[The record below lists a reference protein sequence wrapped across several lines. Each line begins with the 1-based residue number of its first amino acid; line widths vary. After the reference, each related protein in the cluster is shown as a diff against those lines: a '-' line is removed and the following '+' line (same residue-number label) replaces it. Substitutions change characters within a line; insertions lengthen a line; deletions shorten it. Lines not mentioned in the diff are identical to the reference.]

1 MSSRH
6 AVLRWLVRWGGPS
19 VASALPALTA
29 LEGKAFVDAALGQ
42 LGVGVDSTDGP
53 RLPESGGALVVANHP
68 AGALD
73 ALVVLS
79 ATLGVRDDVRLW
91 VRRTADVPDAL
102 HGRVVA
108 EEDGVRGAVRW
119 LRDGGVLVVF
129 PAGDR
134 GRVRPR
140 LLSGPDPKWSALV
153 ARLHAATGV
162 PVVPCHID
170 VQGLRGPLRGP
181 RSSVLRW
188 GKPLGEKD
196 IQGLHGPE
204 AVTRYLRARVYALAS
219 ARKIRL
225 EWFARALSYRKEP
238 EPVVE
243 PVEREAL
250 VAEIAG
256 LDEFKLFEQ
265 GGFACY
271 AVSSSRI
278 PVAMQEIGRL
288 RELTFRAVAEGTNH
302 ATDID
307 EYDLYYQQLFLWHA
321 ETGSIAGAYRIGNGE
336 EILRRYGHRGL
347 YTSSLFR
354 FARPF
359 HPYLRQSME
368 LGRSFV
374 PVEFQKHRLPLFLLW
389 KGILAVVARH
399 PNCRYLIGPVSI
411 SAAFNPL
418 SRWLMMAYIE
428 RNAGDDRLS
437 KWIQPRTP
445 YRPKVS
451 GFQDPEA
458 LIAQVVDDIRK
469 LDTVV
474 SDIQPQHEPVPV
486 LLKRYLAQNARILAF
501 NHDPKFNDALDGFM
515 LLDLHDLPEGTVD
528 SLRRELA

>member
-1 MSSRH
+1 
-6 AVLRWLVRWGGPS
+6 
-19 VASALPALTA
+19 
-29 LEGKAFVDAALGQ
+29 
-42 LGVGVDSTDGP
+42 
-53 RLPESGGALVVANHP
+53 
-68 AGALD
+68 
-73 ALVVLS
+73 
-79 ATLGVRDDVRLW
+79 
-91 VRRTADVPDAL
+91 
-102 HGRVVA
+102 
-108 EEDGVRGAVRW
+108 
-119 LRDGGVLVVF
+119 
-129 PAGDR
+129 
-134 GRVRPR
+134 
-140 LLSGPDPKWSALV
+140 
-153 ARLHAATGV
+153 
-162 PVVPCHID
+162 
-170 VQGLRGPLRGP
+170 
-181 RSSVLRW
+181 
-188 GKPLGEKD
+188 
-196 IQGLHGPE
+196 
-204 AVTRYLRARVYALAS
+204 VTRYLRARVYALAS

-271 AVSSSRI
+271 AVPSKRI
-278 PVAMQEIGRL
+278 PYAMQEIGRL

-302 ATDID
+302 AIDID

-321 ETGSIAGAYRIGNGE
+321 ETRSIAGAYRIGNGE

-354 FARPF
+354 FSRPF

-374 PVEFQKHRLPLFLLW
+374 PVDFQKHRLPLFLLW

-428 RNAGDDRLS
+428 RNAGDDVLS
-437 KWIQPRTP
+437 KWVQPRTP

-451 GFQDPEA
+451 GMHDPEA

-515 LLDLHDLPEGTVD
+515 LLDLQDLPEGTVD
-528 SLRRELA
+528 TLRRELA